1 MALKRTHPKS
11 VLLDIDL
18 SRSFSPSTV
27 HVLPPSTISFLLSS
41 RRRVPRMRRRAQARE
56 REQKSNG
63 ISSEATLSC
72 TDAATMTS
80 RISSSCTWILG
91 QAAGRTSQGDGKVEQ
106 RYDTEPARSKCK
118 RRSQA
123 GIQAGLPSGYQGMA
137 PPSGVRRPGHGSG
150 GRGRMDETLAARK
163 VGGAGVIR
171 ESPSGRPRATSA
183 GEPHA
188 HSAPH
193 RWVRDPR
200 SQRGDASGINAGQS
214 PFAVRALDL
223 MASRSLGKRGVSGRS
238 MSKASTSV
246 AALASSP
253 MTGRFAPFTQRQNGS
268 PFFLIEVGE
277 SQLVETRLSSKSW
290 PKIRFRDDFGQFCQG
305 R

>member
-1 MALKRTHPKS
+1 MGMMALKRTHPKS

-123 GIQAGLPSGYQGMA
+123 GIQAGLPSGYRVW
-137 PPSGVRRPGHGSG
+137 PRRQASG
-150 GRGRMDETLAARK
+150 GRGTGQAGGEGWTKRSRPEKWAAP
-163 VGGAGVIR
+163 G
-171 ESPSGRPRATSA
+171 
-183 GEPHA
+183 
-188 HSAPH
+188 
-193 RWVRDPR
+193 
-200 SQRGDASGINAGQS
+200 
-214 PFAVRALDL
+214 
-223 MASRSLGKRGVSGRS
+223 
-238 MSKASTSV
+238 
-246 AALASSP
+246 
-253 MTGRFAPFTQRQNGS
+253 
-268 PFFLIEVGE
+268 
-277 SQLVETRLSSKSW
+277 
-290 PKIRFRDDFGQFCQG
+290 
-305 R
+305 